1 VILTAAQLSTRMTV
15 MCHERG
21 IPIVLFNR
29 YIPGSDASG
38 VRCDNAAGGR
48 MIAEAMIAA
57 GAKTYAMIMGDP
69 KGTTSQDRI
78 RGFVDRLAEE
88 GVRRSE
94 IEEAPG
100 GSYYEGAFSAA
111 LDLFSARTAPR
122 PDALFAIND
131 IMAMGAM
138 DALRYRLG
146 LRIPED
152 LMVGG
157 FDDIRE
163 SARLAY
169 QLTTVRQ
176 PIDEMIE
183 ETLAILN
190 LDEPGFVIQ
199 PGIDLPIKGSLI
211 WRATI
216 PQSRGTK

>member
-1 VILTAAQLSTRMTV
+1 
-15 MCHERG
+15 
-21 IPIVLFNR
+21 
-29 YIPGSDASG
+29 
-38 VRCDNAAGGR
+38 
-48 MIAEAMIAA
+48 
-57 GAKTYAMIMGDP
+57 
-69 KGTTSQDRI
+69 
-78 RGFVDRLAEE
+78 
-88 GVRRSE
+88 
-94 IEEAPG
+94 
-100 GSYYEGAFSAA
+100 
-111 LDLFSARTAPR
+111 
-122 PDALFAIND
+122 
-131 IMAMGAM
+131 MGAM

-190 LDEPGFVIQ
+190 LDEPGFAIQ

-216 PQSRGTK
+216 PDGQGARIKAQI